1 MQTIYLDISKKSI
14 IPPINAKQNDSGR
27 KFKVFLFD
35 GGIPYNADEAVNF
48 SLWYAGESGD
58 GNYDT
63 VAEESAFYVE
73 GNSVVVELSPQMLKN
88 PGSGQMCLTMS
99 DADNRTIGLW
109 NITYEVE
116 AMPGYPSDQKKP
128 YYPRIVR
135 TVNGVAP
142 DENGNVEIEGGSVG
156 GSITAESITEAL
168 GYTPFNGDDAFTTRQ
183 SETPD
188 YTNLFPLYGYES
200 GQVLSADG
208 GLSDTTAD
216 RYVSGFIPV
225 TKGDVVRIKDPSGV
239 LINNNTRIALYTS
252 GMDSATGIGKTPTD
266 ISSNAAYGTV
276 TVDDDTIT
284 WDTSSITYYNWN
296 NFAYL
301 RVTVGSANAVVTV
314 NEELTQSVKEQYI
327 LRPEVKVQKDSL
339 DFEVSDKPLSGKTVV
354 CFGDSLFGM
363 HRDSTSAPANIA
375 LKTGATVHNVGFGGC
390 RMSVH
395 PTAGYAAFSM
405 WALAKAIAEN
415 TWAAQDGEAPNGS
428 SYFREQ
434 LDLLQSIDFDEVDMV
449 VIHYGTNDFTAGGGV
464 AMDNADDPDDCNTLC
479 GALRYSVE
487 KLLGAYPKLQIFVSL
502 PVFRYW
508 TADDGTIT
516 YSDDYINSSG
526 QTLPEF
532 VEALR
537 GVAEEYHL
545 PVIDGYHGMGINEF
559 NAYAFL
565 SDGTHH
571 NEDGRKLFG
580 EFIGGQLISAT
591 NAAGNKIP
599 KTLIVTFTDNGD
611 GTLTASH
618 SPGEIRDVVESG
630 GWAYAKFDS
639 ILLQLGVEEGTTF
652 FVTLPDSNKIES
664 IIIVI
669 NDDKTAVVE
678 NLQTNSLPNPEALTI
693 NGTSYYGQEAV
704 DMTEAVNALID
715 AKLGVIENGTY

>member
-1 MQTIYLDISKKSI
+1 MAFDKVV
-14 IPPINAKQNDSGR
+14 DSGTLDTKLKAIADAIR
-27 KFKVFLFD
+27 GKT
-35 GGIPYNADEAVNF
+35 GNADSLTLDQMATEIAGIEA
-48 SLWYAGESGD
+48 GG
-58 GNYDT
+58 G
-63 VAEESAFYVE
+63 
-73 GNSVVVELSPQMLKN
+73 G
-88 PGSGQMCLTMS
+88 
-99 DADNRTIGLW
+99 
-109 NITYEVE
+109 
-116 AMPGYPSDQKKP
+116 
-128 YYPRIVR
+128 
-135 TVNGVAP
+135 
-142 DENGNVEIEGGSVG
+142 GGSV
-156 GSITAESITEAL
+156 TAESITEAL

-266 ISSNAAYGTV
+266 ISSNAAYGAL
-276 TVDDDTIT
+276 TVDGDTIT

-415 TWAAQDGEAPNGS
+415 IWVAQDGEAPNGS

-449 VIHYGTNDFTAGGGV
+449 VIHYGTNDFTAGDGV

-532 VEALR
+532 MEALR

-545 PVIDGYHGMGINEF
+545 PVIDGYHGMGVNKL
-559 NAYAFL
+559 NASAFL

-580 EFIGGQLISAT
+580 EFIGGQLISASNGGGSGTERFVVTVTDGQADKT
-591 NAAGNKIP
+591 NAEIYQACTEGKD
-599 KTLIVTFTDNGD
+599 IVCILDFGDTAIIEHPVIISASMASFSAATD
-611 GTLTASH
+611 
-618 SPGEIRDVVESG
+618 
-630 GWAYAKFDS
+630 
-639 ILLQLGVEEGTTF
+639 
-652 FVTLPDSNKIES
+652 
-664 IIIVI
+664 
-669 NDDKTAVVE
+669 AVVSATYIEE
-678 NLQTNSLPNPEALTI
+678 NVVRT
-693 NGTSYYGQEAV
+693 V
-704 DMTEAVNALID
+704 DQNIPTDSHINALINT
-715 AKLGVIENGTY
+715 ALGVIENGTY